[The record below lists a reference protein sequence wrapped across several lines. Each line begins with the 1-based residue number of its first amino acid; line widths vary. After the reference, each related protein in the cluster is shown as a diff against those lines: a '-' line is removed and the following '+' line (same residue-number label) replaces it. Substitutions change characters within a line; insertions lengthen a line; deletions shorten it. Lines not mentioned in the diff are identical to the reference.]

1 MKYRAYHKVDKRY
14 YDLIGIDFE
23 HGECILR
30 ITGIPVVVPR
40 KVLTLE
46 FFTGFQLNG
55 KDIFEGD
62 VLSDT
67 VEDEKEGIITSHVQV
82 FWDNKQGAWV
92 VDCSFS
98 QNKSFTQLLSEF
110 LSESDNIEIFGTIH
124 EKKC

>member
-23 HGECILR
+23 QGECILR
-30 ITGIPVVVPR
+30 ITDIPVVVPR

-55 KDIFEGD
+55 KDIFDGD

-92 VDCSFS
+92 VDCSYS

-110 LSESDNIEIFGTIH
+110 LSESDNIEFFGTIH

>member
-14 YDLIGIDFE
+14 YDLIGINLEYGD
-23 HGECILR
+23 CILR
-30 ITGIPVVVPR
+30 MTGMPVVVPR

-62 VLSDT
+62 ILSDS
-67 VEDEKEGIITSHVQV
+67 VEDEKEGIIISNVQV
-82 FWDNKQGAWV
+82 FWDKKQGSWV

-124 EKKC
+124 DKK